1 VLIQRWL
8 GSSYNRSGGSA
19 RPTAGACYH
28 SPMVLTLILQQ
39 ELVLIL
45 QRWLSSSYNRNLCL
59 SFSGGYAH
67 PTTGACDHSPVE
79 VTLLL
84 QQWLYAHPTIG
95 TCAHPSAV
103 ITLILQQDPAL
114 AGANLPV

>member
-1 VLIQRWL
+1 
-8 GSSYNRSGGSA
+8 
-19 RPTAGACYH
+19 
-28 SPMVLTLILQQ
+28 
-39 ELVLIL
+39 VLIL